1 MKTINEYF
9 SQSEK
14 VSLISE
20 YLLSK
25 TKKPIG
31 EPQCTWTIERIAD
44 WLETMGVTERVK
56 FNMTFYRSEPNCLI
70 CEIGP
75 KDHKNYEEYWV
86 ALIGNPQSK
95 GDQRLVIKPKA
106 KSLFEDIDEEETS
119 IDFDKAIELAKE
131 IIEDPTKVI
140 KL

>member
-1 MKTINEYF
+1 MKTINKYF

-14 VSLISE
+14 FSLISE

-25 TKKPIG
+25 TKKHMG
-31 EPQCTWTIERIAD
+31 EPQRTWTIERIAD
-44 WLETMGVTERVK
+44 WLETMGVTKQVK
-56 FNMTFYRSEPNCLI
+56 YNATLHSSEQNCLI

-75 KDHKNYEEYWV
+75 KDYKNYEEYWV
-86 ALIGNPQSK
+86 ALIGNPQGK
-95 GDQRLVIKPKA
+95 GYQSLVIKPQV
-106 KSLFEDIDEEETS
+106 KSLFADIDGEETL